1 MYAEMGQ
8 FAKKNCSKVR
18 KKRRWRIMTEQ
29 QRFSL
34 PRLYNRKILKA
45 LREFELLDPGDRILV
60 GFSGGKDSALLL
72 YALVVLG
79 RYGVVEGE
87 VAAITIDPGMEPLD
101 PEPLAEYCR
110 LLGVKHYL
118 VKAEIGRA
126 IAGCDDP
133 CARCSYLRRGLICR
147 FAREHGYNKVALGHH
162 HDDAVETFLMSI
174 LYSGQ
179 IRTFMPKSYLDR
191 TGVTVIRPLVYL
203 REREIKKA
211 AEFLPFTPAKPVCTI
226 AGTSYRQKV
235 KDLLRE
241 LTRDRRWVYTNLA
254 SAMREGNPIQLW
266 PAKRSPGVFAGPSG
280 TGGRDGCLG
289 PE

>member
-1 MYAEMGQ
+1 MY
-8 FAKKNCSKVR
+8 
-18 KKRRWRIMTEQ
+18 
-29 QRFSL
+29 
-34 PRLYNRKILKA
+34 
-45 LREFELLDPGDRILV
+45 
-60 GFSGGKDSALLL
+60 
-72 YALVVLG
+72 
-79 RYGVVEGE
+79 
-87 VAAITIDPGMEPLD
+87 
-101 PEPLAEYCR
+101 
-110 LLGVKHYL
+110 
-118 VKAEIGRA
+118 
-126 IAGCDDP
+126 DDP
-133 CARCSYLRRGLICR
+133 RAVHTCGGGLVR

-211 AEFLPFTPAKPVCTI
+211 VDFLPFTPVKPVCSI

-254 SAMREGNPIQLW
+254 AAMREGNPIQLW
-266 PAKRSPGVFAGPSG
+266 PAKRSPGILKVTSGEITSEVDGGP
-280 TGGRDGCLG
+280 G
-289 PE
+289 PD